1 MIRSPERAF
10 GFTGPKQKLSGG
22 MAAFSAAEL
31 TKLKKAALL
40 LLKAEERLPVLR
52 TLGWDRSVGDAF
64 LKAGAV
70 RLPEPSY
77 PIVDPA
83 ASRERI
89 AAARALIAGSSP
101 VHDWLSR
108 FADTTETTAALLS
121 AVGTRDFHRHSVAL
135 YGAPGSPI
143 ADGKRSAL
151 DLALRLD
158 ALLADLEGGMRLEPP
173 EVLDAH
179 EIKRRLD
186 AALPQ
191 HFGAE
196 PPHVEVTRNVSGKAA
211 AGRDYIKLREDAMFS
226 DLDVTQLLQH
236 EAFVHIAT
244 GKNGQAQANF
254 PLLAESHPGNARTQE
269 GLAVFAEFISGAL
282 DPRRFR
288 RLADRVI
295 AIDMAERGAD
305 FIEVYR
311 FFRERG
317 PEDPPFEAFENARRV
332 FRGGVISG
340 GAPFTKDSI
349 YLGGL
354 LEVHNFLRAAVK
366 TGDAAYIRLLF
377 VGKIDL
383 ADLAAMK
390 LLSEEGLIHAPR
402 FMPPWA
408 TDLRYLLSYLAY
420 STFLNEINLGAVV
433 AKYEPLFG

>member
-1 MIRSPERAF
+1 
-10 GFTGPKQKLSGG
+10 

-31 TKLKKAALL
+31 ERLKKAAALL
-40 LLKAEERLPVLR
+40 LDAEDRLPVLR
-52 TLGWDRSVGDAF
+52 TLNWDRAVGDAF
-64 LKAGAV
+64 LKAGGETA
-70 RLPEPSY
+70 PSPQY
-77 PIVDPA
+77 PAIDPGP
-83 ASRERI
+83 SRARV
-89 AAARALIAGSSP
+89 AAARALINGQSP
-101 VHDWLSR
+101 VHEWLGR

-121 AVGTRDFHRHSVAL
+121 VVGTKAFHPHSVAL

-143 ADGKRSAL
+143 ADGKRTAL
-151 DLALRLD
+151 DLARRLD
-158 ALLADLEGGMRLEPP
+158 GLLADLEGGMRLEPP
-173 EVLDAH
+173 EVLGAG

-186 AALPQ
+186 AALPA
-191 HFGAE
+191 HFGADA
-196 PPHVEVTRNVSGKAA
+196 PRVEVTRNVSGKAA

-244 GKNGQAQANF
+244 GKNGQAQAHF
-254 PLLAESHPGNARTQE
+254 PLLAESHPGNAKTQE

-295 AIDMAERGAD
+295 AIDMAEEGAD

-317 PEDPPFEAFENARRV
+317 ANDPPFEAFESARRV
-332 FRGGVISG
+332 FRGGVIAG

-366 TGDAAYIRLLF
+366 SGDAGYIRLLF

-390 LLSEEGLIHAPR
+390 LLRDEGLIHAPR

-420 STFLNEINLGAVV
+420 STFLNEISLKDVV